1 MRSENDDLQLGSL
14 LIFIG
19 FFLVFAGILVTALT
33 SSGNGGFG
41 GLVMI
46 GPIPVA
52 FGSSSEVTYTMMWV
66 GLVIALLYV
75 MNWRRRQ

>member
-1 MRSENDDLQLGSL
+1 MRSGNNDLQLGSL

-19 FFLVFAGILVTALT
+19 FFLVFAGIIANSVT
-33 SSGNGGFG
+33 SSGSGSFG

-46 GPIPVA
+46 GPIPIA
-52 FGSSSEVTYTMMWV
+52 FGSSPGITNTMMWV

-75 MNWRRRQ
+75 LSWRRRQ